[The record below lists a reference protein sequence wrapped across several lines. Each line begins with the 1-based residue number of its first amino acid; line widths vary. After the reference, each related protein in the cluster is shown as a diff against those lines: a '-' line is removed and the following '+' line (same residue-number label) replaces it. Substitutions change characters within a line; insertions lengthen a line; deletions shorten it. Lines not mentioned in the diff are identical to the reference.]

1 MRNLPSYCPTL
12 MLWWT
17 QWPVPEGAVAVMIAS
32 GIIKWRKSRGRIT
45 TGEDSTLV
53 AGEQTNAKDHHEAQK
68 DDRKSRKNKTSA
80 KDGQELPKRN
90 RGGWE
95 EPSVGSWGGDKQDQK
110 MVKSYQKE
118 TEEGRRSRVL
128 GHGGKQTRP
137 TFKIFSLGEAEGVRQ
152 QQQQQQ
158 PPSPPPKNRK
168 SPESNGHCP
177 LCSPNTTL
185 SHLQNSLNPY
195 IPLFC
200 LLFFTYTFFVLFV
213 KTNHFCLSSRHFT
226 LKPSLTYLCL

>member
-1 MRNLPSYCPTL
+1 MRP
-12 MLWWT
+12 
-17 QWPVPEGAVAVMIAS
+17 
-32 GIIKWRKSRGRIT
+32 KKT
-45 TGEDSTLV
+45 TGRAEKTKQV
-53 AGEQTNAKDHHEAQK
+53 QK
-68 DDRKSRKNKTSA
+68 MVKSYQKET
-80 KDGQELPKRN
+80 EE
-90 RGGWE
+90 GGK
-95 EPSVGSWGGDKQDQK
+95 SQVLGHGGGDKQDQK

-137 TFKIFSLGEAEGVRQ
+137 TFKIFSLGEAEGVRQQ